1 MAWVFRPSHVRSP
14 SLQEQRPE
22 STRLRKATQ
31 EELLRHDKAVDQR
44 KKGFKLNR
52 SSNKKRRRRLRISGA
67 FVNPPNPAGAGRAG
81 GGPAVLGLVTGDE
94 GGSQHQ
100 DMTCQGSLCS
110 LRIADLYGIMGQGG
124 QG

>member
-44 KKGFKLNR
+44 KKGFKLDQ
-52 SSNKKRRRRLRISGA
+52 SSQKATKA
-67 FVNPPNPAGAGRAG
+67 PPNFRGFRESPESRPE
-81 GGPAVLGLVTGDE
+81 PAVPVAARLFLGW
-94 GGSQHQ
+94 
-100 DMTCQGSLCS
+100 
-110 LRIADLYGIMGQGG
+110 
-124 QG
+124 